1 MRILMIEDDAAV
13 AHSMELMM
21 LSESWNVQ
29 SVDMGEEG
37 LQRAKLYE
45 YDCITLDLNLPDMS
59 GYDVLKRMRMAK
71 VRTPVI
77 IVSGLAGIED
87 KVKGLGIGA
96 DDYMTKPFHKD
107 ELIARIHAVVRRSGG
122 HAVSTLAAGPLT
134 LNLETRDATVH
145 GEPVRLTGK
154 QFQMLECLMLRKG
167 VVQSKDQLLNAMYG
181 GRDEPEIKIIDVFI
195 CKLRQKLDRAGA
207 SPRLIETIWGRGY
220 LIRSE
225 AAAPDLGEVRALNN
239 HFGRYGL
246 KRNNLFAEV
255 VNLEESSAPSIVPRI
270 RERGQ

>member
-1 MRILMIEDDAAV
+1 MRILVVEHDAEICQSIAAMLQEEGFRVQTDDGDDA
-13 AHSMELMM
+13 M
-21 LSESWNVQ
+21 
-29 SVDMGEEG
+29 DMG
-37 LQRAKLYE
+37 KLYE
-45 YDCITLDLNLPDMS
+45 HDAIVLGDLGGPD
-59 GYDVLKRMRMAK
+59 GHHVLKHWRTAK
-71 VRTPVI
+71 VRAPV
-77 IVSGLAGIED
+77 VMLSKFAGPEYAVRALGL
-87 KVKGLGIGA
+87 GA

-107 ELIARIHAVVRRSGG
+107 ELIARIHAVVRRSRG
-122 HAVSTLAAGPLT
+122 HDVSKIDAGPLS
-134 LNLETRDATVH
+134 LNLDTRDATVH
-145 GEPVRLTGK
+145 GAPLRLTNK

-167 VVQSKDQLLNAMYG
+167 VVQSKEQLLNALYG
-181 GRDEPEIKIIDVFI
+181 GQDEPEVKIIDVFI

-220 LIRSE
+220 LIRGETVS
-225 AAAPDLGEVRALNN
+225 ADLGEVGELNN